1 MRSFIRRWI
10 VGELLVLVT
19 SNVYRLVMS
28 FVPKL
33 VSMTGHAGCQ
43 QCTTSFFRFTR
54 HAFLERLSF
63 STSVALF
70 GIASAFSK
78 CLPSIHQSVVALV
91 IESLVFAARNEDDDG
106 AGLAAIDGVLKIE
119 QLPFCIAVVYGPYP
133 I

>member
-10 VGELLVLVT
+10 VGELPVLVT
-19 SNVYRLVMS
+19 SNIYHLLMP

-43 QCTTSFFRFTR
+43 QYTTSFFRFTR

-78 CLPSIHQSVVALV
+78 CLPSIHQNVFALA
-91 IESLVFAARNEDDDG
+91 IESLVFKARNEDNNG
-106 AGLAAIDGVLKIE
+106 AGLTTIDGVLKIK